1 MCGGTLITNQHVLS
15 AAHCFVG
22 ILSPSTHVRL
32 GDHDISTTN
41 DGETAEDIPIKR
53 SVTHEGYS
61 AAALQNDISVVVLDQ
76 AVAFRPG
83 IRPACL
89 PHQVNSFIS
98 NIQLQ

>member
-22 ILSPSTHVRL
+22 VLSPSNYVRL
-32 GDHDISTTN
+32 GDRDISTTN
-41 DGETAEDIPIKR
+41 DGDTALDIPIKR

-61 AAALQNDISVVVLDQ
+61 AAALQNDIAVVIMDQ
-76 AVAFRPG
+76 SVAFRPG

-89 PHQVNSFIS
+89 PYQVTICF
-98 NIQLQ
+98 